1 MSEPQAEREIMDVL
15 SSIRRLVSEDRR
27 VKPAPLSDRVEPP
40 VLTQPASTDDAESG
54 AQPQGG
60 DAPGSRLPV
69 ESRFV
74 LTAALRVDPEA
85 ESEAQE
91 AEVEPDWVTDNAAAA
106 APNAPP
112 VSLEATIAELEAA
125 VAGIEADFEPDG
137 GDHAPD
143 DSVADP
149 AFAWIAPQAPTRGA
163 EEYQGIIAGFDGL
176 APADDRLDLPIAGD
190 AGLALPRHS
199 ADWRSA
205 SPRAD
210 ISTEPSAYVASFQHK
225 SVAARLDMVPEA
237 LNPSVTAPDQEER
250 TGEVADVSDVA
261 DGAELDASEAAQD
274 APFDEV
280 GEHDDVDKTGDDNP
294 KVETHI
300 GASRPTIF
308 RHSSDLGDGPTTEE
322 PSLTA
327 DHPATDLDDAADD
340 LFDPLAGSDLDM
352 VALREMVAEIVRDE
366 LRGTLGERITRNL
379 RALVR
384 REIARALEAEGLT
397 RD

>member
-27 VKPAPLSDRVEPP
+27 VKPAPLTERVDPP
-40 VLTQPASTDDAESG
+40 VLTPPVLTEDAEAG
-54 AQPQGG
+54 TQPLEI
-60 DAPGSRLPV
+60 DNPVSRLPT

-74 LTAALRVDPEA
+74 LTAALRVEPEA
-85 ESEAQE
+85 EAEAETQE
-91 AEVEPDWVTDNAAAA
+91 AEVEPDRVTGDAAAL
-106 APNAPP
+106 APNVPE

-137 GDHAPD
+137 GEHVPGET
-143 DSVADP
+143 VADP
-149 AFAWIAPQAPTRGA
+149 TFAWIAPQAPTRGV

-205 SPRAD
+205 APEAD
-210 ISTEPSAYVASFQHK
+210 ASTEPSAYVASFQHK
-225 SVAARLDMVPEA
+225 SVAPRLDMVPEA
-237 LNPSVTAPDQEER
+237 LNALVAAPDQDER
-250 TGEVADVSDVA
+250 AVDVADVP
-261 DGAELDASEAAQD
+261 DGATPEAIEAAQA

-280 GEHDDVDKTGDDNP
+280 GEHDDADESGDDNP
-294 KVETHI
+294 KIETHI
-300 GASRPTIF
+300 GTSRPTNF
-308 RHSSDLGDGPTTEE
+308 RHSSDLDDGPTIEE
-322 PSLTA
+322 TSLTA
-327 DHPATDLDDAADD
+327 DHLATDPDEAADD

>member
-27 VKPAPLSDRVEPP
+27 VKPAPLAERVDPP
-40 VLTQPASTDDAESG
+40 VLAPPVLADDAEGG
-54 AQPQGG
+54 AQPLEGER
-60 DAPGSRLPV
+60 PGSLLPA

-74 LTAALRVDPEA
+74 LTAALRVDTET
-85 ESEAQE
+85 ETQE
-91 AEVEPDWVTDNAAAA
+91 ADVDPDWVMDDSAID

-137 GDHAPD
+137 GDQAPD
-143 DSVADP
+143 KMADEP
-149 AFAWIAPQAPTRGA
+149 AFAWIAPQAPARTA

-176 APADDRLDLPIAGD
+176 APADDRLDQPIAGD
-190 AGLALPRHS
+190 ASLALPRHS

-205 SPRAD
+205 VTRAD
-210 ISTEPSAYVASFQHK
+210 TSAEPSGYIAASFQHK
-225 SVAARLDMVPEA
+225 PVAPRLDMVPEA
-237 LNPSVTAPDQEER
+237 LNEADAEPVQDAWSVEA
-250 TGEVADVSDVA
+250 ADEST
-261 DGAELDASEAAQD
+261 LDASETAVD
-274 APFDEV
+274 APFDEAD
-280 GEHDDVDKTGDDNP
+280 ERDEADDSGDETP
-294 KVETHI
+294 KGETHT

-308 RHSSDLGDGPTTEE
+308 RHAREVDDGPSADE

-327 DHPATDLDDAADD
+327 DNLATDLDDLADD

-352 VALREMVAEIVRDE
+352 VALRDMVAEIVRDE